1 MLCVECVN
9 DHYLLSSKEFVMGAL
24 VTEEVAK
31 GVAEVQVTV
40 HGHEEID
47 MLIYSMIS
55 VPSDQATIFQV
66 ESGKVVTNKDI
77 CKMVDKAGRIALPC
91 IETLGKVGLFE
102 RMVLTKML

>member
-1 MLCVECVN
+1 MFHNKDVECVN

-40 HGHEEID
+40 HRHEEID

-55 VPSDQATIFQV
+55 VPSDQATILL
-66 ESGKVVTNKDI
+66 
-77 CKMVDKAGRIALPC
+77 LPS
-91 IETLGKVGLFE
+91 
-102 RMVLTKML
+102 RWSPARW